1 MHTNYTNPLL
11 ARIVSNYTA
20 HKKGKQAKLYFKL
33 YETIK
38 DGVTN
43 KDIPVGVALP
53 ATRLI
58 AAALNLSRST
68 VIKAYELLVLEGFV
82 AAKSGSGYTVLD
94 LKAPVRSN
102 KELVDTSNGYPDLSE
117 RGKAFLNN
125 ISLINSTEDKS
136 IAFRPGLPPLDIFPV
151 NQWKSLTNL
160 YWRHIKSSALS
171 YSPSSG
177 LDQLKMNIANYL
189 NMSRGLKCDYHQIF
203 IVSGTVQSM
212 YMIGNVLLN
221 SGDMVLME
229 NPTFPNVHSIFK
241 GMNATIKGIDVDEQ
255 GLKTAELIAPENTGA
270 KLIHVTPSNHYPTGH
285 VMSMQRRQ
293 ELLAWANTNQVIIIE
308 NDYEHEISNKEHSL
322 PALFSLD
329 AQQRTIFMS
338 TFNRLMHPSIRLGYM
353 VVPYYLLDAVEALQ
367 QHSHRFVPPSVQIVM
382 NQFIEKKYLYNHV
395 KNVTEAAQE
404 RKQVFVEQ
412 FDARFENT
420 MKIAKSNSNNLFV
433 LADLKEKLSDK
444 KIVEQLMTHNIVAHP
459 LSKCFVGEPQKQGLI
474 LGYSSVRVP
483 VIKRK
488 MEQMQHAL
496 RE

>member
-1 MHTNYTNPLL
+1 MHTNLMDLL
-11 ARIVSNYTA
+11 LDRIVSA
-20 HKKGKQAKLYFKL
+20 FSLKKKRTSAKLYFIL
-33 YETIK
+33 YEAIK
-38 DGVTN
+38 EGITN
-43 KDIPVGVALP
+43 QDIPVGVSLP
-53 ATRLI
+53 ATRLV
-58 AAALNLSRST
+58 AKALHLSRST
-68 VIKAYELLVLEGFV
+68 AVKAYELLVLEGFV
-82 AAKSGSGYTVLD
+82 AAKTGSGYTVLD
-94 LKAPVRSN
+94 QKPTPRTTTDRIDNSF
-102 KELVDTSNGYPDLSE
+102 GYPELSE

-125 ISLINSTEDKS
+125 ITLINSIEDKS

-160 YWRHIKSSALS
+160 YWRYIKSSALS

-189 NMSRGLKCDYHQIF
+189 NLSRGLKCDYQQII

-241 GMNATIKGIDVDEQ
+241 GMNALVKGIDVDES
-255 GLKTAELIAPENTGA
+255 GLKTSLLQSAEYGQA
-270 KLIHVTPSNHYPTGH
+270 KLLHVTPSNHYPTGH
-285 VMSMQRRQ
+285 VMSMERRQ
-293 ELLAWANTNQVIIIE
+293 EVLAWANANNAIIME

-329 AQQRTIFMS
+329 QQQRTIFMS

-367 QHSHRFVPPSVQIVM
+367 LHSHRFVPPSVQIVM

-395 KNVTEAAQE
+395 KQVVEAAQE
-404 RKQVFVEQ
+404 RKQVFIDQFEQ
-412 FDARFENT
+412 RFGQL
-420 MKIAKSNSNNLFV
+420 MSIAKSQSNNLF
-433 LADLKEKLSDK
+433 LMADIKGEVKDK
-444 KIVEQLMTHNIVAHP
+444 KLVDQLMAHNIVAHP
-459 LSKCFVGEPQKQGLI
+459 LSKCYVGEPQKQGLI

-488 MEQMQHAL
+488 LEQMQHAL
-496 RE
+496 L